1 MFQAELRLTPTVDGD
16 AAVLMADEESAM
28 ANGVNGLSM
37 RVGKD
42 AASELHDVS
51 RSLTSLLCVVVQTT
65 TSVKAYRNGG
75 PGDGVQA
82 GDAWGSQLIPAEI
95 F

>member
-1 MFQAELRLTPTVDGD
+1 MALLLRALVDLYPHRLELI
-16 AAVLMADEESAM
+16 LMYESY
-28 ANGVNGLSM
+28 VNEILS
-37 RVGKD
+37 
-42 AASELHDVS
+42 HDVC

>member
-1 MFQAELRLTPTVDGD
+1 MLQAELRLTPTVDGD
-16 AAVLMADEESAM
+16 AAVLMADEKLAL
-28 ANGVNGLSM
+28 ANGVNGLPL

-75 PGDGVQA
+75 PGDGVQP

>member
-1 MFQAELRLTPTVDGD
+1 MLQAELRLTPTVDGD
-16 AAVLMADEESAM
+16 AAVLMADEKLAL
-28 ANGVNGLSM
+28 ANGVNGLPL

-75 PGDGVQA
+75 LGEGVQP
-82 GDAWGSQLIPAEI
+82 GDAWGRQLIPAEI

>member
-1 MFQAELRLTPTVDGD
+1 MFQAELRLTPTVDCD
-16 AAVLMADEESAM
+16 AAVLIADEKSAM
-28 ANGVNGLSM
+28 ANGVNGLPL

-65 TSVKAYRNGG
+65 TSVKAQRNGG
-75 PGDGVQA
+75 PGDGVQP
-82 GDAWGSQLIPAEI
+82 GDAWGRQLIPAKI

>member
-1 MFQAELRLTPTVDGD
+1 MLQAELRLTPTVDGD
-16 AAVLMADEESAM
+16 AAVLMANEESAL
-28 ANGVNGLSM
+28 ANGVNGLPL

-75 PGDGVQA
+75 PGDGVRA
-82 GDAWGSQLIPAEI
+82 GDAWGRQLIPAEI

>member
-16 AAVLMADEESAM
+16 AAVLIADQKSAM
-28 ANGVNGLSM
+28 ANGVNGLPLG
-37 RVGKD
+37 VGKD
-42 AASELHDVS
+42 AASELHVVS

-65 TSVKAYRNGG
+65 TSVKAHRNGG
-75 PGDGVQA
+75 LGEDVQA
-82 GDAWGSQLIPAEI
+82 GDALGKQLIAAEI